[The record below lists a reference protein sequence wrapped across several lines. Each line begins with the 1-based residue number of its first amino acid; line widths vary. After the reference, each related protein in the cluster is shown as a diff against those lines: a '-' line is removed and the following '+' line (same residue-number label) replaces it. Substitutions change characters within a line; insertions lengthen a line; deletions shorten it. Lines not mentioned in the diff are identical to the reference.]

1 MISYHNVKTLPG
13 ENMTTIV
20 LDAGHGGS
28 DSGATFEGR
37 REKDDVLALTL
48 AVGQILS
55 QNPVLNILYT
65 REGDIYE
72 SPSQKAAK
80 ANRAAADLFI
90 SIHRNSTPIPDT
102 YSGVETLVYSDS
114 GVAGE
119 LARNIDREL
128 ENIGLANLGITERKN
143 LTVLSRTNMPA
154 VLLEIGYI
162 NTARDNAFFDENF
175 TDIAQ
180 AIANGIEATVSNL

>member
-1 MISYHNVKTLPG
+1 
-13 ENMTTIV
+13 MTTIV
-20 LDAGHGGS
+20 LDAGHGGY
-28 DSGATFEGR
+28 DFGATYEGR

-55 QNPVLNILYT
+55 QNPDLNILYT

-72 SPSQKAAK
+72 SPSQKAAD
-80 ANRAAADLFI
+80 ANSAAADLFI
-90 SIHRNSTPIPDT
+90 SIHRNSTPLPDS

-114 GVAGE
+114 GVAGQ

-162 NTARDNAFFDENF
+162 NTARDNTFLDQNF
-175 TDIAQ
+175 TAVAQ
-180 AIANGIEATVSNL
+180 AIANGIETTVSNL

>member
-1 MISYHNVKTLPG
+1 
-13 ENMTTIV
+13 MTTIV

-28 DSGATFEGR
+28 DYGATFEGR

-55 QNPVLNILYT
+55 QNPDLNILYT
-65 REGDIYE
+65 REGDVYE
-72 SPSQKAAK
+72 SPSQKAAQ
-80 ANRAAADLFI
+80 ANRAAADLFV
-90 SIHRNSTPIPDT
+90 SIHRNSTPVPDT

-114 GVAGE
+114 GTAGL

-162 NTARDNAFFDENF
+162 NTARDNTFLDQNF
-175 TDIAQ
+175 NSIAQ
-180 AIANGIEATVSNL
+180 AIANGIETTVYEL

>member
-1 MISYHNVKTLPG
+1 
-13 ENMTTIV
+13 MTTIV

-28 DSGATFEGR
+28 DYGATFEGR

-55 QNPVLNILYT
+55 QNPDLNILYT

-72 SPSQKAAK
+72 SPSQKAAE
-80 ANRAAADLFI
+80 ANRAAADLFV
-90 SIHRNSTPIPDT
+90 SIHRNSTPVPDT

-114 GVAGE
+114 GTAGL

-162 NTARDNAFFDENF
+162 NTARDNVFLDQNF
-175 TDIAQ
+175 NSIAQ
-180 AIANGIEATVSNL
+180 AIANGIEATVYEL

>member
-1 MISYHNVKTLPG
+1 
-13 ENMTTIV
+13 MTTIV

-28 DSGATFEGR
+28 DFGATFEGR

-55 QNPVLNILYT
+55 QNPDLNVLYT

-72 SPSQKAAK
+72 SPSKKATD
-80 ANRAAADLFI
+80 ANNAAADLFI
-90 SIHRNSTPIPDT
+90 SIHRNSTPVPES
-102 YSGVETLVYSDS
+102 YSGAETLVYSDS
-114 GVAGE
+114 GVAGQ

-143 LTVLSRTNMPA
+143 LTVLSKTNMPA
-154 VLLEIGYI
+154 VLLEVGYM
-162 NTARDNAFFDENF
+162 NTARDNVFFDENF
-175 TDIAQ
+175 TRIAQ
-180 AIANGIEATVSNL
+180 AIANGIETTVSDL